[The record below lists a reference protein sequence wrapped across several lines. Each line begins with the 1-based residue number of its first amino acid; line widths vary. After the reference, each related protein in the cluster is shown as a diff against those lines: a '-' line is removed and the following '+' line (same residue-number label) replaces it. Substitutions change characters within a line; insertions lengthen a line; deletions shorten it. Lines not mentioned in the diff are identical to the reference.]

1 MSKYITARSKRFS
14 FLIEKKTLFTS
25 LILIFITMAIMSV
38 SIGVGE
44 LYISPLDVI
53 KSLTGTGAG
62 INNVVIHEFRLPR
75 ILIAVIAGASL
86 SLAGA
91 ILQGIIRNPLASP
104 DMLGITSGA
113 GFAAVTFITVF
124 SSQSNNLTVSIGY
137 LPVAA
142 VTGAFLMGALI
153 YLLAWKRGIS
163 PVRLIL
169 IGVGL
174 MTAAQALTT
183 LMIVL
188 GPIYAAP
195 QATIWLTGT
204 VYATNWKDVYSLLPW
219 FLILTPLLLA
229 FARKLNVQ
237 ELGDDVSASLGHSV
251 NKNRFLLLLISTA
264 LAGSAVAFTGAIGF
278 VGLVG
283 PHIAR
288 RLVGSSFGA
297 LLPVSGFLGAIIVLL
312 ADLAGRTLFS
322 PLEVPAGVFTA
333 AIGAPYFIY
342 LLFKNHG

>member
-1 MSKYITARSKRFS
+1 MSKYITARSKRYS
-14 FLIEKKTLFTS
+14 YLIEKKAMLTI
-25 LILIFITMAIMSV
+25 LILLLVTLAIMSV
-38 SIGVGE
+38 SIGIGE
-44 LYISPLDVI
+44 LYITPLEVI
-53 KSLTGTGAG
+53 QSLTGMGNG
-62 INNVVIHEFRLPR
+62 INDVVIQEFRLPR

-91 ILQGIIRNPLASP
+91 ILQGVIRNPLASP

-124 SSQSNNLTVSIGY
+124 SNQSNNLTVSIGY

-142 VTGAFLMGALI
+142 VTGAFIMGTVV

-174 MTAAQALTT
+174 MAAAQALTT

-195 QATIWLTGT
+195 QATIWLTGS

-219 FLILTPLLLA
+219 FLVLAPLLFTLT
-229 FARKLNVQ
+229 RKLNVQ
-237 ELGDDVSASLGHSV
+237 ELGDDVAASLGHSV
-251 NKNRFLLLLISTA
+251 NKNRFILLLISTA

-278 VGLVG
+278 VGLIG

-342 LLFKNHG
+342 LLSKNHG

>member
-1 MSKYITARSKRFS
+1 
-14 FLIEKKTLFTS
+14 
-25 LILIFITMAIMSV
+25 
-38 SIGVGE
+38 
-44 LYISPLDVI
+44 
-53 KSLTGTGAG
+53 
-62 INNVVIHEFRLPR
+62 
-75 ILIAVIAGASL
+75 
-86 SLAGA
+86 
-91 ILQGIIRNPLASP
+91 
-104 DMLGITSGA
+104 
-113 GFAAVTFITVF
+113 
-124 SSQSNNLTVSIGY
+124 
-137 LPVAA
+137 
-142 VTGAFLMGALI
+142 
-153 YLLAWKRGIS
+153 
-163 PVRLIL
+163 
-169 IGVGL
+169 
-174 MTAAQALTT
+174 
-183 LMIVL
+183 
-188 GPIYAAP
+188 
-195 QATIWLTGT
+195 
-204 VYATNWKDVYSLLPW
+204 LPW

-278 VGLVG
+278 VGLIG

>member
-1 MSKYITARSKRFS
+1 MSKYVTVRSKS
-14 FLIEKKTLFTS
+14 HSMLLDKKALIISIVLFLF
-25 LILIFITMAIMSV
+25 MAGIMSV
-38 SIGVGE
+38 SIGIGE
-44 LYISPLDVI
+44 LYISPLEVL
-53 KSLTGTGAG
+53 KSLTGTGSG
-62 INNVVIHEFRLPR
+62 MNDVVIQQFRLPR
-75 ILIAVIAGASL
+75 ILIAVMAGASL

-91 ILQGIIRNPLASP
+91 ILQGVIRNPLASP
-104 DMLGITSGA
+104 DMLGISTGA
-113 GFAAVTFITVF
+113 GFAAVTFITMF
-124 SSQSNNLTVSIGY
+124 SNQSNNLKVSIGY

-142 VTGAFLMGALI
+142 VLGAFGMAALI
-153 YLLAWKRGIS
+153 YILAWKRGIA

-174 MTAAQALTT
+174 MTATQALTT
-183 LMIVL
+183 LMIIL
-188 GPIYAAP
+188 GPIYAAS

-204 VYATNWKDVYSLLPW
+204 VYAANWQDVNSLLPW
-219 FLILTPLLLA
+219 FLILVPVLL
-229 FARKLNVQ
+229 FFSRTLNIQ
-237 ELGDDVSASLGHSV
+237 ELGDEVATSLGHSV
-251 NKNRFLLLLISTA
+251 HKGRFVLLLISTA

-278 VGLVG
+278 VGLIG

-297 LLPVSGFLGAIIVLL
+297 MLPVSGFLGAILVLL